1 MRKSSAISPFSKRG
15 ALKSTLIKT
24 FTTPSVSFPLTNE
37 FATVFIVCII
47 IAQIFIF
54 TKYSPGDI
62 IIFMKKPKTYQEVIG
77 ETIEQM
83 RLEKG
88 WTQEELAEATGTS
101 QSAIHRIEKGGQN
114 ISLEMIKKLSEA
126 LGNQILSINDSVSQ
140 SFRIRGG
147 KELKGEI
154 TINTSKNAA
163 VGILMAALLNSGKTV
178 LHRVA
183 RIEEVFRIIE
193 VLESIGVKC
202 HWQNRHRDLE
212 IISPRELKLD
222 QMDIEAA
229 RKTRSVIMM
238 LGPLIHRYKKFT
250 LPYAGGCS
258 LGVRTVE
265 PHIKA
270 LESFG
275 LKVDAET
282 NSGFYE
288 VTVNQHT
295 LKKYED
301 RYIVLV
307 ERGDTVTENVLMAA
321 ALSPGRTTI
330 VGASPNY
337 MVQDMCFFLEKLGVK
352 ITGIG
357 TTTLTVRG
365 REEIDEDI
373 EYNLSE
379 DPIEAMSFIA
389 AAYATHSEITIRRAP
404 IEFLEIELEVLK
416 SMNAKFKKSEE
427 YVSANGRTRLVD
439 LKILKSDLVAPVD
452 KIHPMPFPGLNIDNL
467 PFFSVIAATAEGR
480 TMIHDWVFENRAIY
494 TTELANLNAKV
505 ELLDAHRLYV
515 VGPTNWRPAELT
527 APQALRP
534 AVVVLIGMLAA
545 SGTSILR
552 NVYSINRGYQ
562 DFAARLRHLGA
573 DITPLTGI

>member
-1 MRKSSAISPFSKRG
+1 
-15 ALKSTLIKT
+15 
-24 FTTPSVSFPLTNE
+24 
-37 FATVFIVCII
+37 
-47 IAQIFIF
+47 
-54 TKYSPGDI
+54 
-62 IIFMKKPKTYQEVIG
+62 MKKVRTYQQLIG
-77 ETIEQM
+77 ETVEHM

-88 WTQEELAEATGTS
+88 LTQGELAKMVGSS

-114 ISLEMIKKLSEA
+114 VSLEMVKKLSEA
-126 LGNQILSINDSVSQ
+126 LGNQILSINDSASQ

-147 KELKGEI
+147 KELSGEI

-163 VGILMAALLNSGKTV
+163 VALLCASLLNTGKTV

-202 HWQNRHRDLE
+202 HWTNRHRDLE
-212 IISPRELKLD
+212 IISPRELKMND
-222 QMDIEAA
+222 MDIEAA
-229 RKTRSVIMM
+229 RRTRSIIMF
-238 LGPLIHRYKKFT
+238 LGPLLHRFSEFRI
-250 LPYAGGCS
+250 PYAGGCS

-265 PHIKA
+265 PHLKA

-275 LKVDAET
+275 LMVDAEC

-288 VTVNQHT
+288 VKVDQKVLHNNTN
-295 LKKYED
+295 
-301 RYIVLV
+301 RYIVLT

-321 ALSPGRTTI
+321 ALAPGKTTI

-337 MVQDMCFFLEKLGVK
+337 MVQDVCFFLQKLGVK
-352 ITGIG
+352 ISGIG
-357 TTTLTVRG
+357 TTTLVVQG
-365 REEIDEDI
+365 RAQFNAEID
-373 EYNLSE
+373 YNLSE

-389 AAYATHSEITIRRAP
+389 AALVTDSEITILRAP

-416 SMNAKFKKSEE
+416 NMNAKFEKSEE
-427 YVSANGRTRLVD
+427 YLSTNGRTRLVD
-439 LKILKSDLVAPVD
+439 LKILKSKLIAPVD

-467 PFFSVIAATAEGR
+467 PFFSIIAAVAKGR
-480 TMIHDWVFENRAIY
+480 TLIHDWVFENRAVYI
-494 TTELANLNAKV
+494 TELSNLNVKV
-505 ELLDAHRLYV
+505 ELLDAHRVYIE
-515 VGPTNWRPAELT
+515 GPTNFRSAELV

-552 NVYSINRGYQ
+552 NIYPINRGYQ

-573 DITPLTGI
+573 DIVPLTGI

>member
-1 MRKSSAISPFSKRG
+1 
-15 ALKSTLIKT
+15 
-24 FTTPSVSFPLTNE
+24 
-37 FATVFIVCII
+37 
-47 IAQIFIF
+47 
-54 TKYSPGDI
+54 
-62 IIFMKKPKTYQEVIG
+62 MKKPKTYQQVIG

-83 RLEKG
+83 RTEKG
-88 WTQEELAEATGTS
+88 WTQEELAAAVGTS
-101 QSAIHRIEKGGQN
+101 QSAIHRVEKGGQN

-140 SFRIRGG
+140 SYRIRGG
-147 KELKGEI
+147 KELSGEI
-154 TINTSKNAA
+154 TVNTSKNAA
-163 VGILMAALLNSGKTV
+163 VALLCASLLNSGTTV

-183 RIEEVFRIIE
+183 RIEEVFRIVE

-202 HWQNRHRDLE
+202 RWRNRRRDLE
-212 IISPRELKLD
+212 IISPRELKMD
-222 QMDIEAA
+222 EMDIEAA
-229 RKTRSVIMM
+229 RKTRSIIMF
-238 LGPLIHRYKKFT
+238 LGPLLHRYKHFRI
-250 LPYAGGCS
+250 PYAGGCS
-258 LGVRTVE
+258 LGTRTVN
-265 PHIKA
+265 PHIQA
-270 LESFG
+270 LKSFG
-275 LKVDAET
+275 LNVDAAC

-288 VTVNQHT
+288 VSVRQET
-295 LKKYED
+295 LHKYTD
-301 RYIVLV
+301 RYIVLT

-337 MVQDMCFFLEKLGVK
+337 MVQDLCFFLEKLGVK
-352 ITGIG
+352 IDGVG
-357 TTTLTVRG
+357 TTTLKVRG
-365 REEIDEDI
+365 RSEINENV
-373 EYNLSE
+373 EYTVSE

-389 AAYATHSEITIRRAP
+389 AGLATKSEIKILRAP

-416 SMNAKFKKSEE
+416 SMNARIEKSEE
-427 YVSANGRTRLVD
+427 YLSTNERTRLVD
-439 LKILKSDLVAPVD
+439 LTIHKSDLIAPVD

-467 PFFSVIAATAEGR
+467 PFFSVIAAVAEGR

-494 TTELANLNAKV
+494 TTELANLNAKI
-505 ELLDAHRLYV
+505 ELLDAHRVYIE
-515 VGPTNWRPAELT
+515 GPTNFRPAEMV

-545 SGTSILR
+545 PGTSILR

>member
-1 MRKSSAISPFSKRG
+1 
-15 ALKSTLIKT
+15 
-24 FTTPSVSFPLTNE
+24 
-37 FATVFIVCII
+37 
-47 IAQIFIF
+47 
-54 TKYSPGDI
+54 
-62 IIFMKKPKTYQEVIG
+62 MKKVKTYQEVIG

-88 WTQEELAEATGTS
+88 WTQGELAEATGTS

-114 ISLEMIKKLSEA
+114 ISLEMVKKLSEA

-147 KELKGEI
+147 KELSGEI

-163 VGILMAALLNSGKTV
+163 VALLMAALLNSGRTV
-178 LHRVA
+178 LHKVA

-212 IISPRELKLD
+212 IISPRELKLEN
-222 QMDIEAA
+222 MDVEAA

-238 LGPLIHRYKKFT
+238 LGPLLHRYDKFE

-258 LGVRTVE
+258 LGVRTIE
-265 PHIKA
+265 PHLKA

-275 LKVDAET
+275 VKVDAET

-288 VTVNQHT
+288 VEVNQHT

-321 ALSPGRTTI
+321 ALSPGKTTI

-352 ITGIG
+352 ISGVG
-357 TTTLTVRG
+357 TTTLVVRG
-365 REEIDEDI
+365 RSNIDMDV

-389 AAYATHSEITIRRAP
+389 AAYATHSEITLRRAP
-404 IEFLEIELEVLK
+404 IEFLEIELEILK
-416 SMNAKFKKSEE
+416 SMDAKFTKSEE
-427 YVSANGRTRLVD
+427 YLSTNGKTRLVD
-439 LKILKSDLVAPVD
+439 LTIHKSDLVAPVD

-467 PFFSVIAATAEGR
+467 PFFSVIAAVAEGR

-494 TTELANLNAKV
+494 TTELSNLNVKV

-515 VGPTNWRPAELT
+515 LGPTNWRPAELV

-545 SGTSILR
+545 PGTSILR

-562 DFAARLRHLGA
+562 DFAVRLRHLGA
-573 DITPLTGI
+573 DIVPLTGI